1 MVALEKTL
9 DLIFPQ
15 KCLECGCPS
24 DEDLCPLCNRRIK
37 CVENLCTRCAT
48 PLKSGTFHGCGNCID
63 KDYAFDVALA
73 LYKYEGLSNVLHT
86 FKYRASIKA
95 AKVVKRLI
103 LEALNGLPLQ
113 DTLEKAKVV
122 TFIPM
127 HWARRFLREF
137 NSAEFIARTVSEHLK
152 IPCEKLLERTK
163 LTERQVNLSGK
174 ERWKNPEG
182 SFKVITANL
191 PQTLILVDDVA
202 TTLATLNEAAKTLK
216 EAGANKVI
224 CLTLARA

>member
-24 DEDLCPLCNRRIK
+24 EEDLCPLCKRRIK
-37 CVENLCTRCAT
+37 RVENLCTKCAT

-63 KDYAFDVALA
+63 KDYAFDVALT
-73 LYKYEGLSNVLHT
+73 LFRYEDLSHLLHA
-86 FKYRASIKA
+86 FKYKASIRA
-95 AKVVKRLI
+95 ARVVKRLI
-103 LEALNGLPLQ
+103 LDALSDSHLQ
-113 DTLEKAKVV
+113 NILEKAEAA

-137 NSAEFIARTVSEHLK
+137 NSAEFIAISVSEHLK
-152 IPCEKLLERTK
+152 IPCKKLLERSR
-163 LTERQVNLSGK
+163 LTERQVNLSGR

-182 SFKVITANL
+182 SFKVIADNL
-191 PQTLILVDDVA
+191 PQGLILVDDVA

-216 EAGANKVI
+216 EAGVNKIV